1 MKKIP
6 KEGLYLLAFIF
17 LLMVYDI
24 FYTLLDLRTYLES
37 MESPILAGGLSLL
50 LFFGMMILPL
60 WLLKKMI
67 NKNAGDSEDA
77 GDKKK
82 GSKLKGILIY
92 VLIWFFISSLGLPS
106 LELESLSSRILFLML
121 MAGGILGY
129 YRIKTF
135 RQSCEE
141 S

>member
-6 KEGLYLLAFIF
+6 KEGLCLLAFIF

-24 FYTLLDLRTYLES
+24 LYTLLDLRMYLENL
-37 MESPILAGGLSLL
+37 ESPILAGGLSLF
-50 LFFGMMILPL
+50 LFFGVVILPL
-60 WLLKKMI
+60 WFFKKMI
-67 NKNAGDSEDA
+67 RKNAGDSEDA

-82 GSKLKGILIY
+82 SSKLKGILTY

-106 LELESLSSRILFLML
+106 LELESLSSRILFLLL
-121 MAGGILGY
+121 MVGGILGY

-135 RQSCEE
+135 RRSWEE